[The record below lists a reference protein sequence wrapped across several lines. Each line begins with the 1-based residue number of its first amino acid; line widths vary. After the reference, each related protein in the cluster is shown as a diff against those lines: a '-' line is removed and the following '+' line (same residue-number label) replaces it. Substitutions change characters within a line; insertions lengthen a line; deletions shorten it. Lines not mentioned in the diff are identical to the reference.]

1 MFDYYEYDESS
12 STYVGEPVSLDKA
25 SLIIND
31 TKSYYAIKV
40 SVNEGDALKSS
51 DSIFNCIAGNSNY
64 NATGDYDSEDYFI
77 GKTMIVCTYSYF
89 DFVQISEN
97 NYAFKL
103 KQSFIDYLNLPQNKN
118 KIVLKIEINLDDL
131 NNLGYIFV
139 GFTEDSGLSNFEI
152 LECYTLETIDNEL
165 IKTVVDYE

>member
-1 MFDYYEYDESS
+1 
-12 STYVGEPVSLDKA
+12 
-25 SLIIND
+25 
-31 TKSYYAIKV
+31 
-40 SVNEGDALKSS
+40 
-51 DSIFNCIAGNSNY
+51 
-64 NATGDYDSEDYFI
+64 
-77 GKTMIVCTYSYF
+77 MIVCTYSYF